1 VGDHLTFVSFDVDF
15 VDPAFAP
22 GTGTPEIGGVTSGEA
37 MTFLRAL
44 SGLRIVGADCVEVAA
59 MYDSPGEPTAL
70 LAANVVWELLAL
82 VAVHRRSTDAV
93 VPA

>member
-1 VGDHLTFVSFDVDF
+1 
-15 VDPAFAP
+15 
-22 GTGTPEIGGVTSGEA
+22 

-44 SGLRIVGADCVEVAA
+44 SGLRIVGADCVEVSA

-82 VAVHRRSTDAV
+82 VAVHRRSMDAGV